1 MAQKKPSASSK
12 PEKAAESRKDRQDR
26 QRIASRRKE
35 KTVAPEKGGKEK
47 GGRVYTRRLTQEMKK
62 IIAARGK
69 RGTDDE
75 AQIKKLLELSHR
87 VSNLII
93 CIFDEHIQMHTHTHF
108 LSLSLSLSCLH
119 ESCAM
124 RKKQTWIRYFC
135 YTLNVIFLNR
145 RLTN

>member
-1 MAQKKPSASSK
+1 LLLKKV
-12 PEKAAESRKDRQDR
+12 EKKKEEEFTPAVL
-26 QRIASRRKE
+26 RR
-35 KTVAPEKGGKEK
+35 
-47 GGRVYTRRLTQEMKK
+47 EMKK

-93 CIFDEHIQMHTHTHF
+93 CILYEHTHTF
-108 LSLSLSLSCLH
+108 SLSLSLSCLH

>member
-1 MAQKKPSASSK
+1 MAQRNHLQPK
-12 PEKAAESRKDRQDR
+12 PEKAASQEKTVRSTK
-26 QRIASRRKE
+26 IASRRKK
-35 KTVAPEKGGKEK
+35 KTDAPEKGGKEK
-47 GGRVYTRRLTQEMKK
+47 GGRVTPAVLRREMKK

-87 VSNLII
+87 VSNLMI
-93 CIFDEHIQMHTHTHF
+93 CIFDEHIQMHTHTQSFF
-108 LSLSLSLSCLH
+108 LFLSLSCLH